1 MLALVNDVVS
11 RCAICVVACCFDI
24 PEMSREGTRVGG
36 PMNQG
41 GVNNGWMVWVNLAN
55 GARFEC
61 NWLGVH
67 GWGLDG

>member
-11 RCAICVVACCFDI
+11 QCAICVVACCFDI

-55 GARFEC
+55 GAWFE
-61 NWLGVH
+61 
-67 GWGLDG
+67 